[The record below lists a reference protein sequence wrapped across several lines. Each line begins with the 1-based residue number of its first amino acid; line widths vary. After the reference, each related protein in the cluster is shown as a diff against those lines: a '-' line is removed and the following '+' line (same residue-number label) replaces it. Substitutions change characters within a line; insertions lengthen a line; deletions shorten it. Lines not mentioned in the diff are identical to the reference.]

1 MPITPPLL
9 ALVAIISTPITA
21 VLCAWLGYA
30 LGRTTRPTPCQCDR
44 EHPPTP
50 PTPEAQP
57 CP

>member
-44 EHPPTP
+44 EHPSAP
-50 PTPEAQP
+50 PTPQER
-57 CP
+57 